1 MFEQILAKFHDYE
14 VAYRDEVIETR
25 RRFLR
30 HQGLSAEV
38 MVQGRPYALLDWSQG
53 GVLFETPLAETGP
66 GVYYDSNPVRKLG
79 IDEVVPLTLRFH
91 ILGRTMEISL
101 EGRITRSDYRGT
113 VAAFDALTPAQ
124 RRQFA
129 KLTDLYNARD
139 FLESQTGRPH
149 NDNDYFG

>member
-30 HQGLSAEV
+30 HQGLQAEV

-53 GVLFETPLAETGP
+53 GVLFETPLAETNN
-66 GVYYDSNPVRKLG
+66 VYYDRNPVRKLE
-79 IDEVVPLTLRFH
+79 IDDEVPLTLRFH
-91 ILGRTMEISL
+91 ILGRTLEISL

-113 VAAFDALTPAQ
+113 VATFDTLTPQ
-124 RRQFA
+124 LRRQFA

-139 FLESQTGRPH
+139 FLESQSATHR